1 MKKILTLTFATV
13 FLTAS
18 ETSAADRNEK
28 TVFITGK
35 SFISN
40 LGGLAGADEKCQAEA
55 DTSTSIVPSGSYM
68 AWLSDGTDSPD
79 TRFTKSPHPYVLSD
93 GTKIAEDFTDLTDGS
108 IQHFVNI
115 GSTGKPVGQKL
126 FWSSTKPDGTSAQK
140 FVTCEGWTWT
150 KTSTTISHSMVGI
163 TTRKTTLWSMYSREQ
178 CGRSYR
184 LVCFQQ

>member
-68 AWLSDGTDSPD
+68 A
-79 TRFTKSPHPYVLSD
+79 
-93 GTKIAEDFTDLTDGS
+93 
-108 IQHFVNI
+108 
-115 GSTGKPVGQKL
+115 
-126 FWSSTKPDGTSAQK
+126 
-140 FVTCEGWTWT
+140 
-150 KTSTTISHSMVGI
+150 
-163 TTRKTTLWSMYSREQ
+163 
-178 CGRSYR
+178 
-184 LVCFQQ
+184 